1 MGRRNWKEG
10 DDEIIQRPVIELVS
24 SMDHGLEPSGTL
36 QGATQNSSEL
46 ATHRTIYL
54 LTGAEEL
61 FTGSVCLLVKGCPLA
76 YGILRWMV
84 CTCMNVSRVSPAK
97 ESQRPQQREQ

>member
-1 MGRRNWKEG
+1 M
-10 DDEIIQRPVIELVS
+10 IQGPVIELIS
-24 SMDHGLEPSGTL
+24 SMDHGFEPAGTF

-61 FTGSVCLLVKGCPLA
+61 FTGSICLLVKGCPLA
-76 YGILRWMV
+76 YGLLGWDGLHMHE
-84 CTCMNVSRVSPAK
+84 CFQGKPC
-97 ESQRPQQREQ
+97 